1 MLPKSFLLHK
11 TVLENTI
18 LFFGAFRK
26 GNVTPLT
33 RCDLLKITVAHFW
46 SVQGEYLCMVLTLEL
61 ELTPKTSD
69 KARLVP
75 ILWMLP

>member
-1 MLPKSFLLHK
+1 MKWAYFGTESPQNTSKLIK
-11 TVLENTI
+11 T
-18 LFFGAFRK
+18 
-26 GNVTPLT
+26 
-33 RCDLLKITVAHFW
+33 TVAHLW
-46 SVQGEYLCMVLTLEL
+46 LVQGEYLCMILTLEL